1 MSSSKHDEGD
11 MAPSMTLP
19 LGLGICMNF
28 LRRSSYARRLSKA
41 GPKSRCLDSCATSTQ
56 FFKYFAACKQD
67 HFFSQNIAFIAVE
80 PKPINFDSWSALIA
94 RPLFFVE
101 HHIEQSNPKVD

>member
-41 GPKSRCLDSCATSTQ
+41 GPKSRCLDSCATSMQ
-56 FFKYFAACKQD
+56 SFEYFAAYKQD
-67 HFFSQNIAFIAVE
+67 F
-80 PKPINFDSWSALIA
+80 
-94 RPLFFVE
+94 LFA
-101 HHIEQSNPKVD
+101 EQRM